1 MHPAYGTGHGTVAGA
16 CVTILQAWF
25 NGDQRL
31 ADLKRADGSPAL
43 PIKVPA
49 ADGQSLVDY
58 TGADARDL
66 TVDGELN
73 KLAANISI
81 GRNGAGVHWR
91 SDYTQSIRLGEKV
104 AIGILQEQ
112 SILYKE
118 DNHFSLTTFD
128 GRRLRIKNGKITVT
142 FSPRK
147 TAADVNRDETEVEAE
162 SEASEISA

>member
-1 MHPAYGTGHGTVAGA
+1 
-16 CVTILQAWF
+16 
-25 NGDQRL
+25 
-31 ADLKRADGSPAL
+31 
-43 PIKVPA
+43 
-49 ADGQSLVDY
+49 VDY

-104 AIGILQEQ
+104 ALGILQEQ
-112 SILYKE
+112 SILYRE

-147 TAADVNRDETEVEAE
+147 TAADVNRDEVEVEAE